1 MSITF
6 FQAPYYMYRYLKKI
20 KTFSGSYKTFWPL
33 AKGPTS
39 DFTSGTLVGLINSIY
54 IRGFR
59 GQSRQSHQSRLFYT
73 KNIFFKYLYIY
84 RDGCNLTFQQ
94 IPRITETAIPKLDL
108 FLQHFFGFVALGYMV
123 RDLMSDTLDVISGLF
138 VSPDNFFDDELIN
151 QKILCCLFPTAQQLW
166 LSILRPRH
174 YVRLLR

>member
-1 MSITF
+1 MN
-6 FQAPYYMYRYLKKI
+6 
-20 KTFSGSYKTFWPL
+20 PL
-33 AKGPTS
+33 
-39 DFTSGTLVGLINSIY
+39 
-54 IRGFR
+54 
-59 GQSRQSHQSRLFYT
+59 SRPSRPSRLFYT
-73 KNIFFKYLYIY
+73 KNIFFKNLYIY

-108 FLQHFFGFVALGYMV
+108 FLQHFFGFVALGYVV
-123 RDLMSDTLDVISGLF
+123 RDLMSDTLNVISGLF

-166 LSILRPRH
+166 LSILRLRH